1 MEFDVNLSREKR
13 EAHTPVMPREVMELL
28 SLPQGGTAVDGT
40 LGLAGH
46 AALIAQRLGP
56 QGHLIGIDRD
66 STSLAEAKKRLA
78 GYPLRMDLLK
88 ANFSE
93 LHRLLAQAKAL
104 AVDGILLDLGISS
117 FQLDDARRG
126 LSFQKEGPLDMR
138 MDTTCGLT
146 AAEIIN
152 TWPEEE
158 LARII
163 WEFGEERFSRRIAKA
178 IVYRRSTE
186 KITTTQDLARLILTA
201 LPRGYT
207 RGKIHPATRTF
218 QALRITVND
227 EMGSLSRGLDACYE
241 ALKPGGRLCVIAFH
255 SLEDRIVKNK
265 FRAAADKGA
274 VRLLTKKPLCPTDEE
289 CAVNTRSRSAKL
301 RAIERVI

>member
-1 MEFDVNLSREKR
+1 
-13 EAHTPVMPREVMELL
+13 MPREVMDLL
-28 SLPQGGTAVDGT
+28 DLPPGGIAVDGT

-46 AALIAQRLGP
+46 AALIAECLGP
-56 QGHLIGIDRD
+56 KGHLVGIDRD

-78 GYPLRMDLLK
+78 DLPLRIDLLQG
-88 ANFSE
+88 NFSDMRRFLE
-93 LHRLLAQAKAL
+93 EVKIT

-117 FQLDDARRG
+117 FQLDDSERG

-138 MDTTCGLT
+138 MDAGQDLT
-146 AAEIIN
+146 AAEIVN

-163 WEFGEERFSRRIAKA
+163 WELGEDRFSRRIAKA
-178 IVYRRSTE
+178 IINRRSST
-186 KITTTQDLARLILTA
+186 KIMTTQDLAHIVLTA

-227 EMGSLSRGLDACYE
+227 EMGSLAKGLEACFE
-241 ALKPGGRLCVIAFH
+241 VLKPAGRLCVIAFH

-265 FRAAADKGA
+265 FRMEADKG
-274 VRLLTKKPLCPTDEE
+274 RGKILTKKPLRPTEEE
-289 CAVNTRSRSAKL
+289 CNINPRSRSA
-301 RAIERVI
+301 RVRTIQRTP